1 MKRAVLLVAV
11 LVGVTMLP
19 TTAQATAI
27 NTGDVIT
34 VVSVD
39 GTLGGGPFGIDGPDA
54 GPALPADFMTF
65 CLELDESVVPN
76 ASYYVKISNAAE
88 DGGLAGPNPDPI
100 SEETAYLYSSFIL
113 NALGAFGYTNDQDSK
128 DALQL
133 AIWFFEDEAVK
144 QGPSYVRN
152 NGLGQVLG
160 NANVWSKADS
170 LVSAA
175 NTNAQLGN
183 FYDVQVMQ
191 LWTTPLLNLDPKNFD
206 ANSTNDTNA
215 QDMLVFVPEGGS
227 TLAVLMM
234 GLVAVGAAGTRL
246 RRVA

>member
-27 NTGDVIT
+27 NTGDVIK

-76 ASYYVKISNAAE
+76 ASYHVKLSNAAE

-100 SEETAYLYSSFIL
+100 SEQTAFLYSNYVL
-113 NALGAFGYTNDQDSK
+113 NTLGAYGYTGDQTSK

-133 AIWFFEDEAVK
+133 AIWFFEQEVIKSSGFYIKNDGGFSGV
-144 QGPSYVRN
+144 
-152 NGLGQVLG
+152 G
-160 NANVWSKADS
+160 NPTIWAKTDQLIA
-170 LVSAA
+170 AA
-175 NTNAQLGN
+175 NSNYQLGN

-191 LWTTPLLNLDPKNFD
+191 LWTTPLLNLDPNNFD
-206 ANSTNDTNA
+206 ADSTNDTNV